1 MDMDEDKKAKKRKT
15 STTKKATPYEIAP
28 LSPETF
34 RTGVLAVL
42 ATNVPD
48 YAKQA
53 AELLNCDPV
62 KDRAMIDEV
71 CYHNQV
77 IQLGADVVEKALDEE
92 LNEAYTTLQNVC
104 FFSDKDYAYIKQ
116 VHGEEAGSEMPAY
129 IHLRLSQVEDLAPS
143 IDFLGAIYSAEVY
156 AQSDPTAFSSYDADE
171 VKHKINTYEDMLT
184 PEQKAKANYIASK
197 MFYLRN
203 ATTKTSADGSEEECL
218 DKVLQFTSDY
228 KLIAY
233 ADSRLDK
240 KAAKNVRRAYQRAL
254 KTAKDKTA
262 KYHINLALGNIYS
275 KDTAQVGFTYPQSD
289 KVKAGE
295 KSVKFFLHAY
305 RYAPKEERL
314 AIMKKMAEV
323 QMNIGHLADWKETK
337 INIALKFLKN
347 EDRFDSLNAVAAKL
361 DDAELFHKSA
371 ELCKQSKMP
380 ENRKLAMLEKT
391 YTQMARFLKN
401 PEQKKEALAHLGE
414 VKKQKQVAM
423 AKMVAQKNKG
433 HAK

>member
-129 IHLRLSQVEDLAPS
+129 IHFRLSQVEDLAPS

-254 KTAKDKTA
+254 KAAKDKTA
-262 KYHINLALGNIYS
+262 KYHINLALGNIYF

-433 HAK
+433 HTK

>member
-1 MDMDEDKKAKKRKT
+1 MTKRTKRKKI
-15 STTKKATPYEIAP
+15 SASQKKVPYELTP
-28 LSPETF
+28 LSPEMF
-34 RTGVLAVL
+34 KAGVLNVL

-71 CYHNQV
+71 SYHNQV
-77 IQLGADVVEKALDEE
+77 IQLEADVVEKALNEE
-92 LNEAYTTLQNVC
+92 LNDAYSTLQNAC
-104 FFSDKDYAYIKQ
+104 FFSEQDYAYIKQ
-116 VHGEEAGSEMPAY
+116 VHGEEAGSKMPAY
-129 IHLRLSQVEDLAPS
+129 IHLRLSQVDDLALS

-156 AQSDPTAFSSYDADE
+156 AQSEPTSFSSYDADE

-197 MFYLRN
+197 MFYLQN
-203 ATTKTSADGSEEECL
+203 ATTKISAEGSEKECL

-240 KAAKNVRRAYQRAL
+240 TAAKSVRRAYQRAL
-254 KTAKDKTA
+254 KSAKDKTA

-275 KDTAQVGFTYPQSD
+275 QDTNQVGFTYPQSE

-314 AIMKKMAEV
+314 AIMKKLAEV
-323 QMNIGHLADWKETK
+323 QMNMGNLSDWKQTK

-347 EDRFDSLNAVAAKL
+347 EDRFNALNAVAAKL
-361 DDAELFHKSA
+361 DDAELFNKSA

-380 ENRKLAMLEKT
+380 ESRKLDMLEKT
-391 YTQMARFLKN
+391 YTQMARFLKS
-401 PEQKKEALAHLGE
+401 PEKKKEALGHLGE
-414 VKKQKQVAM
+414 VKKQKQDVLARTL
-423 AKMVAQKNKG
+423 VQKNKG
-433 HAK
+433 KDK